1 MDMNIPSVTERL
13 HRSRS
18 AIDRL
23 MAPNSPG
30 VYALFVGGLGAVG
43 GIPAGEDGLIYVGV
57 SNDLAAREFE
67 QHFSSNG
74 TGFSTVRRSIGAIL
88 KSQLH
93 LEAIPRSTWS
103 QPSLYRFRDDGELRL
118 TNWMRDNLEV
128 GVCSIGEALA
138 VEAELIMALKP
149 ALNLTKWE
157 NPVRAEIKRLRKI
170 CACEAQGG

>member
-1 MDMNIPSVTERL
+1 MNIPSVIERL

-30 VYALFVGGLGAVG
+30 VYALFVCGLGAVG
-43 GIPAGEDGLIYVGV
+43 GVPAGEDGLIYVGV

-103 QPSLYRFRDDGELRL
+103 QPSLYRFRDDGERRL
-118 TNWMRDNLEV
+118 TNWMGDNLEV
-128 GVCSIGEALA
+128 GVCSIGEALD
-138 VEAELIMALKP
+138 VETELILALKP
-149 ALNLTKWE
+149 VLNLTKWE
-157 NPVRAEIKRLRKI
+157 NPARGEIKRLRTI